1 MKDVTRRTKI
11 IATLGPAALPSGTVE
26 AMVEAGMDVAR
37 LNFSHGDRDFHRL
50 MAGRVREAARAAG
63 RPVAVLQDIQG
74 PKIRVGSFPG
84 GSIQIREG
92 DRVRLAHGEGDAPP
106 GTLHIGYPRLA
117 SDLKTGDRV
126 ILADGLIQGMVDEG
140 PDGEPML
147 EIHKGGELLDR
158 KGAAFPDSDLTMEA
172 ITDQDREDL
181 EFGRTLGVDYV
192 AASFVRSGE
201 DVAAAAELAGGET
214 PVIAKVELASAYE
227 NLDSILEIAYGV
239 MVARGDLGVQL
250 PLETIPH
257 VQADILRRTN
267 EAGLVSI
274 TATEMLE
281 SMVSSLRPSRAEV
294 TDVATAV
301 ASETDAVMLSA
312 ETAIGDN
319 PVRAISAMSAICREA
334 ERHRE
339 LHPPPRGVEF
349 LESGQYFASAMAK
362 AAAEAARNLGFS
374 TIAAFTESGGTV
386 ELLSKY
392 RPSAQIMA
400 FAADPGI
407 RRRMA
412 LFWGVVPIE
421 FEPRP
426 STDLMFAA
434 AEKYLEKEGICE
446 RGEGVVMV
454 AGSPPNVGAFTN
466 LIKLHV
472 VGERLRSVPTP
483 GSRT

>member
-1 MKDVTRRTKI
+1 
-11 IATLGPAALPSGTVE
+11 
-26 AMVEAGMDVAR
+26 MDVAR
-37 LNFSHGDRDFHRL
+37 LNFSHGDRDFHRH
-50 MAGRVREAARAAG
+50 MAGLVREASRSAG
-63 RPVAVLQDIQG
+63 RPVAVLQDVQG
-74 PKIRVGSFPG
+74 PKIRVGTFPG
-84 GSIQIREG
+84 GTVRMEEG
-92 DRVRLAHGEGDAPP
+92 DRVRLAHGEGDSPP
-106 GTLHIGYPRLA
+106 GTLYIGYPRLA
-117 SDLKTGDRV
+117 SDLKPGDRV

-140 PDGEPML
+140 PGGEPML
-147 EIHKGGELLDR
+147 EIHKGGELSDR

-172 ITDQDREDL
+172 VTERDREDL
-181 EFGRTLGVDYV
+181 EFGRKLGVDYV
-192 AASFVRSGE
+192 AASFVRTGE
-201 DVAAAAELAGGET
+201 DVTTADELAGPQT

-227 NLDSILEIAYGV
+227 NLDSILETAYGV

-267 EAGLVSI
+267 AAGLVSI

-312 ETAIGDN
+312 ETAIGEN
-319 PVRAISAMSAICREA
+319 PVRVISAMSAICREA
-334 ERHRE
+334 EQHRE
-339 LHPPPRGVEF
+339 LHPSPQGVDF
-349 LESGQYFASAMAK
+349 LESGPQYFASAMAK
-362 AAAEAARNLGFS
+362 AAAEAARNLGFN
-374 TIAAFTESGGTV
+374 TIAAFTESGRTA

-392 RPSAQIMA
+392 RPSARIMA
-400 FAADPGI
+400 FASDPGI

-412 LFWGVVPIE
+412 LFWGVTPIA

-434 AEKYLEKEGICE
+434 AEKYLEKEGICQ

-454 AGSPPNVGAFTN
+454 AGSPPNVGAYTN
-466 LIKLHV
+466 LIKLHM
-472 VGERLRSVPTP
+472 VGERLRAVRTP
-483 GSRT
+483 GSRA

>member
-1 MKDVTRRTKI
+1 MTRRTKI

-26 AMVEAGMDVAR
+26 AMVGAGMDVAR
-37 LNFSHGDRDFHRL
+37 LNFSHGDRDFHRH
-50 MAGRVREAARAAG
+50 MAGLVREASRAAG
-63 RPVAVLQDIQG
+63 RPVALLQDIQG
-74 PKIRVGSFPG
+74 PKIRVGTFPG
-84 GSIQIREG
+84 GSVSVKEG

-117 SDLKTGDRV
+117 SDLKPGDRV
-126 ILADGLIQGMVDEG
+126 ILADGLIQGMVDESSG
-140 PDGEPML
+140 GEPVL
-147 EIHKGGELLDR
+147 EIHKGGELSDR

-172 ITDQDREDL
+172 ITERDREDL
-181 EFGRTLGVDYV
+181 EFGRALGVDYV

-201 DVAAAAELAGGET
+201 DVAAADELSGAQT

-227 NLDSILEIAYGV
+227 NLDSILEAAYGV

-257 VQADILRRTN
+257 VQSDILRRTN
-267 EAGLVSI
+267 AAGLVSI

-319 PVRAISAMSAICREA
+319 PVRVIAAMSAICREA
-334 ERHRE
+334 EQHRE
-339 LHPPPRGVEF
+339 LHPSPRGVEF
-349 LESGQYFASAMAK
+349 LESGPQYFASAMAK
-362 AAAEAARNLGFS
+362 AAAEAARNLGFG
-374 TIAAFTESGGTV
+374 TIAAFTESGRTA

-392 RPSAQIMA
+392 RPSARIMA

-407 RRRMA
+407 LRLMA
-412 LFWGVVPIE
+412 LFWGVTPIA

-434 AEKYLEKEGICE
+434 AEKYLEKEGICR

-454 AGSPPNVGAFTN
+454 AGSPPNVGAYTN
-466 LIKLHV
+466 LIKLHT
-472 VGERLRSVPTP
+472 VGERLRAVRTP
-483 GSRT
+483 GSRV

>member
-1 MKDVTRRTKI
+1 MTRRTKI

-74 PKIRVGSFPG
+74 PKIRVGAFPG

-106 GTLHIGYPRLA
+106 GTLHIGYPRLD

-126 ILADGLIQGMVDEG
+126 ILADGLIQGVVDASG
-140 PDGEPML
+140 GEPML
-147 EIHKGGELLDR
+147 EIHKGGELSDR

-172 ITDQDREDL
+172 VTDQDREDL
-181 EFGRTLGVDYV
+181 EFGRGLGVDYV
-192 AASFVRSGE
+192 AASFVRRGE

-227 NLDSILEIAYGV
+227 NLDSILGTAYGV

-267 EAGLVSI
+267 AAGLVSI

-301 ASETDAVMLSA
+301 ASDTDAVMLSA

-319 PVRAISAMSAICREA
+319 PVSAISAMSAICREA

-339 LHPPPRGVEF
+339 LHPPPRGVDF

-362 AAAEAARNLGFS
+362 AAAEAARNLGFK

-400 FAADPGI
+400 FAADQGI

-412 LFWGVVPIE
+412 LFWGVTPIE

-454 AGSPPNVGAFTN
+454 AGSPPNVGAYTN
-466 LIKLHV
+466 LIKLHM

-483 GSRT
+483 GSRA